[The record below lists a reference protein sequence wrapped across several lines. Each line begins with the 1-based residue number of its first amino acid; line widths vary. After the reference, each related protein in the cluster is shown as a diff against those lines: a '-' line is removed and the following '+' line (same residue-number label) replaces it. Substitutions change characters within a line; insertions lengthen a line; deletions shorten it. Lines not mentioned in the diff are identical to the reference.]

1 MKIDIVDFS
10 GGGEASTA
18 LYVDGKYLF
27 GGDCYHDK
35 IDDYVEGFL
44 AGVKKVRKVFPNQSE
59 VKYHSLTEA
68 AAEKFA
74 ETGDSFPKKFPF
86 KKYKLEVGI

>member
-10 GGGEASTA
+10 GGGEVSTA
-18 LYVDGKYLF
+18 LYVNGEYLF
-27 GGDCYHDK
+27 GGDYYHDK

-44 AGVKKVRKVFPNQSE
+44 AGVKKGEESFPNQSE

-68 AAEKFA
+68 AR
-74 ETGDSFPKKFPF
+74 
-86 KKYKLEVGI
+86 EVRRSWF